1 VIALRFGG
9 DLSGPEIAAML
20 DLSLANVQQIASR
33 ALRKLRSELDRVGA
47 TVDAGQD
54 AAAE

>member
-1 VIALRFGG
+1 
-9 DLSGPEIAAML
+9 ML